1 MSIVKL
7 DLRLQNS
14 IAQNQIPC
22 QKQVPAPLV
31 KIDLTPEKQAERKS
45 DHLSSNYCSTNST
58 NSASSSNTQGHISPS
73 SSIVLPVANQPNI
86 GSSSQLNNRNQT
98 NSIANF
104 INSPYSIGS
113 SPTQKSS
120 NSQLQIASQNSYIQQ
135 ITSNNNSA
143 AQVNQLQNLGSHSN
157 VNNQNQRNCSQ
168 QERKISQNS
177 TEVSNDESSSN
188 IQLLQLKLQ
197 QQVQENNELKEQLL
211 KEKSKTKMIITE
223 NLTMQEELRKAQQR
237 LKEYEQLNMM
247 RQSQA
252 LSQRASWM
260 RTSPNKKAFTP
271 IHSSNTRG
279 GFINNASKAIPSE
292 FSAEFSYEKQ
302 NSHIVDSHA
311 KQNIHQ
317 NQLSQHSILDI
328 LHNLNGEEE
337 SFYTDRQN
345 KDVIINDKVE
355 SVKIS
360 QFTKSK
366 TTSINQQIRRRSN
379 FTPSFNRLDAI
390 NYVPKK
396 TFS

>member
-7 DLRLQNS
+7 DLRQQNS
-14 IAQNQIPC
+14 IAQNQNPC

-73 SSIVLPVANQPNI
+73 SSIVLTAANQPNI
-86 GSSSQLNNRNQT
+86 GSCTQLNCRNQA

-104 INSPYSIGS
+104 INSPFSIGS
-113 SPTQKSS
+113 SPTQKNS
-120 NSQLQIASQNSYIQQ
+120 NSQLQITPQSSTIQQ
-135 ITSNNNSA
+135 VSTNNNSA
-143 AQVNQLQNLGSHSN
+143 AQVNLPHNLGSLSN
-157 VNNQNQRNCSQ
+157 VNNQNQRNCQQ

-260 RTSPNKKAFTP
+260 RTSPNKKVFTP
-271 IHSSNTRG
+271 INSSNTRG
-279 GFINNASKAIPSE
+279 GFVNHASKAIPSE

-302 NSHIVDSHA
+302 NSLIVDSQA
-311 KQNIHQ
+311 KQNLHQ

-345 KDVIINDKVE
+345 KDIIVNDKVQ

-360 QFTKSK
+360 QFSKSK

-379 FTPSFNRLDAI
+379 LTPSFNRLDAI
-390 NYVPKK
+390 NYIPKK